1 MKKILS
7 ALLGLFLLAPAA
19 YSQTAPD
26 FTLPDLNRQQISLS
40 DYRGQV
46 VVVDFWATW
55 CGPCQ
60 VEMPHLQAIYDDLH
74 ERGVQVLAVSV
85 DEARTASRVKPHIMS
100 RGFTFP
106 VLLDTSTEVVARYNP
121 QMILPYVVVVD
132 QSGKIVYRHSGYSA
146 GDEVELRSVVMGLLP

>member
-7 ALLGLFLLAPAA
+7 VLLGLFLFAPVC
-19 YSQTAPD
+19 YSQSAPD
-26 FTLPDLNRQQISLS
+26 FTLQDINRQQVSLS
-40 DYRGQV
+40 DFRGQV
-46 VVVDFWATW
+46 VIVDFWATW

-74 ERGVQVLAVSV
+74 ERGVEILAVSV
-85 DEARTASRVKPHIMS
+85 DEARTASRVKPHVMS

-106 VLLDTSTEVVARYNP
+106 VLLDTSTEVVSRYNP

-132 QSGKIVYRHSGYSA
+132 QEGKIVYRHSGYSA
-146 GDEVELRSVVMGLLP
+146 GDEVELRNQVMELL

>member
-7 ALLGLFLLAPAA
+7 VLLGLFLFAPIC
-19 YSQTAPD
+19 YSQSAPD
-26 FTLPDLNRQQISLS
+26 FTLPDLDRQQVSLS
-40 DYRGQV
+40 DLRGQV

-60 VEMPHLQAIYDDLH
+60 VEMPHLQAMYDDLH
-74 ERGVQVLAVSV
+74 ESGLEILAVSV

-132 QSGKIVYRHSGYSA
+132 QTGKIVYRHSGYSA
-146 GDEVELRSVVMGLLP
+146 GDEVELRNIVTGLLQ

>member
-1 MKKILS
+1 MKKIIS
-7 ALLGLFLLAPAA
+7 VLLGLFLFAPVS
-19 YSQTAPD
+19 YSQSAPD
-26 FTLPDLNRQQISLS
+26 FTLPDLNREQVSLS
-40 DYRGQV
+40 DFIGQV

-74 ERGVQVLAVSV
+74 EQGVQVLAISV
-85 DEARTASRVKPHIMS
+85 DEARTASRVKPHVQS

-106 VLLDTSTEVVARYNP
+106 VLLDTSTEVVSRYNP

-132 QSGKIVYRHSGYSA
+132 QTGKIVYRHSGYSA
-146 GDEVELRSVVMGLLP
+146 GDEVELRNVVTGLIQ